1 MAVIKVCADFQG
13 GEPFPSIIYL
23 PPILPHVMLPW
34 LLAAAMGEPAH
45 TNLKHLREKIN
56 R

>member
-13 GEPFPSIIYL
+13 GALFL
-23 PPILPHVMLPW
+23 PLSSAYILPHVMLPW
-34 LLAAAMGEPAH
+34 LLAAAVGEPAH